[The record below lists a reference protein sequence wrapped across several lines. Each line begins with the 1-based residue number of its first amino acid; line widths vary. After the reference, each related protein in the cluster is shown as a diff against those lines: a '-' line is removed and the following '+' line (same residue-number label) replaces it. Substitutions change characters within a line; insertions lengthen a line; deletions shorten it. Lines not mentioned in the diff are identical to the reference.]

1 MRTRNIHFVSA
12 NCRSLLARIPAIGA
26 AIFALL
32 VIVLTFAKFAT
43 EPLMVGDLSTYVLPA
58 DALLRQGGVVYVDFF
73 DIKPPV
79 TYLMFVPWL
88 AVFGKSLLG
97 MWIYYS
103 VWLVALLLLTWLLLR
118 RFLSGWV
125 AVVPFFTLGTTVVA
139 FGMLEEI
146 LFITEVVGL
155 TLAFAAVLILLK
167 WPTSWISYASAGFL
181 TVAAGQTKEVF
192 VLTPFILIPAV
203 IFLRQRRV
211 MNATAF
217 IGGGVT
223 CLALI
228 LGSLLWWN
236 PTTIPEYLRILV
248 FKSDRFPPPSLGEM
262 AQHLVDIAQEIQ
274 AWIPLILVFLVVLI
288 GLPIL
293 SRVSSQVAPH
303 EGIRGPGADDRRAG
317 WVIGTFAV
325 SILIAFIWQG
335 APPLVHYA
343 VALVFPLTLVLA
355 PLLQWGI
362 TETRNISHQ
371 PIRVGVS
378 LLLLV
383 SILPAASSVLWVG
396 GRSTGL
402 NPIALGQSIGQL
414 EAPEA
419 TRTYDRIAQLTSE
432 DDCIQVA
439 YGWAASAAYLYSE
452 RDPCSRFI
460 VPPLALDQTR
470 IDELQDAL
478 VDNPPSLLVVDSA
491 LVGET
496 TYPEES
502 GSPDDFVFPFQSV
515 AATCYAPVVGEPTL
529 YLRARESTVALSECI
544 HNEVREM
551 RTLAS

>member
-1 MRTRNIHFVSA
+1 MHFVSA
-12 NCRSLLARIPAIGA
+12 NSRSLLTRIPAFGA
-26 AIFALL
+26 AIFASL
-32 VIVLTFAKFAT
+32 VIVLTFAKFAN

-58 DALLRQGGVVYVDFF
+58 DALLRQGGAVYVDFF

-79 TYLMFVPWL
+79 TYLMFIPWL

-97 MWIYYS
+97 MWIYYAL
-103 VWLVALLLLTWLLLR
+103 WLVALMLLTWLLLR

-125 AVVPFFTLGTTVVA
+125 AVVPFFTLGSTVVA

-155 TLAFAAVLILLK
+155 TLAFAAVLVLLK
-167 WPTSWISYASAGFL
+167 WPTSWISYSSAGFL

-192 VLTPFILIPAV
+192 ILTPLILIPAV

-211 MNATAF
+211 MDATAF
-217 IGGGVT
+217 VVGGVT

-236 PTTIPEYLRILV
+236 PATIPEYLRILA
-248 FKSDRFPPPSLGEM
+248 FKGDRFPPPNLGEM
-262 AQHLVDIAQEIQ
+262 AQHLVDIAQEVQ
-274 AWIPLILVFLVVLI
+274 AWIPLILMFLAVLI
-288 GLPIL
+288 GLQIV
-293 SRVSSQVAPH
+293 SRVSSRVAPH
-303 EGIRGPGADDRRAG
+303 QSIRTLRADDRRAG
-317 WVIGTFAV
+317 WVVGTFAV
-325 SILIAFIWQG
+325 SILIAFIWQS

-355 PLLQWGI
+355 PLLGWGI
-362 TETRNISHQ
+362 TETRKVSHQ
-371 PIRVGVS
+371 PIRVGLS

-383 SILPAASSVLWVG
+383 SLLPATSSMLWIG

-402 NPIALGQSIGQL
+402 NPIALGESIGQL

-419 TRTYDRIAQLTSE
+419 TRTYDRIAQLTSD

-478 VDNPPSLLVVDSA
+478 VKNPPSLLVVNRA

-502 GSPDDFVFPFQSV
+502 GAPDDFVFPFQLV
-515 AATCYAPVVGEPTL
+515 ADTCYTPVAGEPTL
-529 YLRARESTVALSECI
+529 YLPAKESTVTLSECI
-544 HNEVREM
+544 SDKVREM
-551 RTLAS
+551 RSLAS